1 MYYLKKNVIG
11 NVPVVEIKEAEY
23 LEIIHSNRVLRCGL
37 SIEEKFEI
45 MNSNLKE
52 FELDVCN
59 ETMLN
64 DAFRSMDYNGV
75 FNFRILIERRLANL
89 LTSTKTYVD
98 QIPSAARDSFHN
110 QPEILKD
117 AKKYFNEMY
126 DASFEYRFMEM
137 IRNHVQHNGIAIHTL
152 EHASE
157 LTERG
162 VQNKVMVFSTQEQL
176 AQNSKNK
183 KATLKE
189 TPESVDLLQASKVYV
204 SRLTDV
210 HHRIRSLTAANV
222 TSARKVF
229 ESAIARYESAGGD
242 CLGLTVFTEDTHHEP
257 IQIALEF
264 DDVRLMLLDRNKL

>member
-11 NVPVVEIKEAEY
+11 KVPVVEISEVEY
-23 LEIIHSNRVLRCGL
+23 LKIIHSNRVLRCGL

-64 DAFRSMDYNGV
+64 DAFKSMDYKGV

-98 QIPSAARDSFHN
+98 QIPSAARDSFDN
-110 QPEILKD
+110 QPEILNE

-137 IRNHVQHNGIAIHTL
+137 MRNHVQHNGIAIHTL

-162 VQNKVMVFSTQEQL
+162 VQKKVMVFSTQEQL
-176 AQNSKNK
+176 AQNQKNK
-183 KATLKE
+183 KAILKE

-210 HHRIRSLTAANV
+210 HHRIRSLTSANV
-222 TSARKVF
+222 TFARNVF

-242 CLGLTVFTEDTHHEP
+242 CLGLMAFTKDTHHEP

-264 DDVRLMLLDRNKL
+264 DDVRLMLLDKNKL

>member
-11 NVPVVEIKEAEY
+11 KVPIIEITEAEY
-23 LEIIHSNRVLRCGL
+23 LEILHAKRVLRCGL

-52 FELDVCN
+52 FDSDVSN
-59 ETMLN
+59 ESMLYS
-64 DAFRSMDYNGV
+64 AFKSMDFGGV

-110 QPEILKD
+110 RPEILEE
-117 AKKYFNEMY
+117 AKKYFCEMY
-126 DASFEYRFMEM
+126 DSSFEYRFMEM
-137 IRNHVQHNGIAIHTL
+137 IRNHVQHNGIAIHNL

-157 LTERG
+157 LTEHG
-162 VQNKVMVFSTQEQL
+162 IQSKVIAFSTHEQL
-176 AQNSKNK
+176 AQNRKNK
-183 KATLKE
+183 KTTLNE

-204 SRLTDV
+204 SKLTAIHD
-210 HHRIRSLTAANV
+210 RIRSLTAANV

-229 ESAIARYESAGGD
+229 ELAISRYESVGGD
-242 CLGLTVFTEDTHHEP
+242 RLGLTVFNENADYDP
-257 IQIALEF
+257 VQITLEF
-264 DDVRLMLLDRNKL
+264 DDVRLMLLDKNKL